1 MRMTRL
7 ATKTQ
12 REAPADAEAESHQLL
27 VRAGYI
33 RRLAS
38 GVYSFLPLGLK
49 VLAKLNQIVREELD
63 SAGAQEVMLS
73 ALHPVELWEQTGR
86 IETMSDVLMR
96 VEAKGGSFVL
106 GPTHEEA
113 VIATIAPD
121 LESYRDL
128 PVTVYQIQTKFRD
141 EARPRFGLMRTR
153 EFVMADGY
161 SFDAS
166 AEGMKASYQ
175 QMYEAY
181 LRIFDRLQL
190 PYVPVEADSG
200 AIGGDVN
207 HEFMVPS
214 PIGEDYFAHC
224 ESCGYAAN
232 IEAARRGP
240 QREAEI
246 GEVEPMSVVST
257 PETSSIQELVRF
269 FRSRGE
275 NFEENNF
282 LKSIACKDAAD
293 EITIILIP
301 GDREARIPKGLAPLA
316 NSDFDSFSFLF
327 KGYIGPMQMQEQG
340 VKVVADFSVLESQS
354 WITGANLDGH
364 HVINAQPDR
373 DFIVDEL
380 GSFVVVQNGDPCPSC
395 GSDLK
400 LIRSVEAGHT
410 FQLGLAYSSKI
421 PGATFKAENGLD
433 EKFWMGCYG
442 IGMSRLPAVLAEHFH
457 DSSGL
462 MWPASVAPF
471 QVEILTISPGKF
483 PEVVAYCDS
492 IYRQLLEL
500 KVEVLY
506 DDRDIAPGVKFA
518 DADLLGIPKIVT
530 IGQRGLSA
538 GMVEVKDRL
547 SGERIEVEANL
558 LVEHLRANGVQ

>member
-12 REAPADAEAESHQLL
+12 REAPADAEAESHKLL

-49 VLAKLNQIVREELD
+49 VLAKINQIVREELD
-63 SAGAQEVMLS
+63 GIGAQEVLLA

-86 IETMSDVLMR
+86 LDTMSDVLMQ

-128 PVTVYQIQTKFRD
+128 PVTLYQIQTKFRD

-153 EFVMADGY
+153 EFIMADGY
-161 SFDAS
+161 SFDVS
-166 AEGMKASYQ
+166 AEGMKYSYQ

-181 LRIFDRLQL
+181 LRIFDRLKL
-190 PYVPVEADSG
+190 PYVAVEADSG

-214 PIGEDYFAHC
+214 PIGEDYFAKC

-240 QREAEI
+240 QRKTKFS
-246 GEVEPMSVVST
+246 EVNPMSVIAT

-269 FRSRGE
+269 FRSSGE
-275 NFEENNF
+275 DIEEKNF
-282 LKSIACKDAAD
+282 LKSIACKDATD
-293 EITIILIP
+293 EITIILVP
-301 GDREARIPKGLAPLA
+301 GDREARIPKGLTPLTDD
-316 NSDFDSFSFLF
+316 DFDSFSFLF
-327 KGYIGPMQMQEQG
+327 KGYLGPMQMQEQG
-340 VKVVADFSVLESQS
+340 VKIVADFSVLESQS
-354 WITGANLDGH
+354 WITGANLAGH
-364 HVINAQPDR
+364 HVVNAQPDR
-373 DFIVDEL
+373 DFVIDEL
-380 GSFVVVQNGDPCPSC
+380 GSYVVVHNGDPCPSC
-395 GSDLK
+395 GADLE
-400 LIRSVEAGHT
+400 LVRSVEAGHT
-410 FQLGLAYSSKI
+410 FQLGLTYSSKI
-421 PGATFKAENGLD
+421 PNASFKSENGLN

-483 PEVVAYCDS
+483 PEVVSYCDS
-492 IYRQLLEL
+492 VYQQLLEL
-500 KVEVLY
+500 KCEVLY

-518 DADLLGIPKIVT
+518 DADLIGIPKIVT
-530 IGQRGLSA
+530 VGQRGLSV
-538 GMVEVKDRL
+538 GMVEVKDRQT
-547 SGERIEVEANL
+547 GERAEIEASQ
-558 LVEHLRANGVQ
+558 LVEYLRTNRL